1 MGGPPQDNRLRAPK
15 KHGTLTAVSADICVL
30 APKDLRKTP
39 LVGVFRTRGARIV
52 AYCHSNKKCYP
63 FYIASYSAADGGTHI
78 RSSWSSHPSVA
89 EWRECTMLEK
99 HESFRTLT
107 TLKVG
112 GDIKRVERV
121 ASRRDCLA
129 LVAELDSKKDPLL
142 ILGGGSNVLASDSVY
157 EGTVVIPSFS
167 SFLFEEIASSKV
179 RVVVDAGVV
188 WDTLV
193 EESVARGLWGI
204 ENLSSIPGSV
214 GAAPMQNIGAY
225 GTDVSKTIE
234 WVDVYDRIEKAEKQ
248 LRVSDLSFGYR
259 TSVLKKER
267 GRYVVLR
274 VSFLLS
280 KHAAPNISYKD
291 LAVLFEGNSAPALPE
306 IRDAVIKIRKG
317 KFPSLAEYGTAG
329 SFFLNPVVSQE
340 IALTFLKH
348 YPNASYFQAKDRVKL
363 SLAWML
369 DSIIHAKGMRVGGAF
384 VWDKQPLVIAT
395 NNNATGN
402 DVRML
407 MKTVQEKVFHAT
419 HIAIEPEVFVM

>member
-1 MGGPPQDNRLRAPK
+1 MP
-15 KHGTLTAVSADICVL
+15 
-30 APKDLRKTP
+30 
-39 LVGVFRTRGARIV
+39 
-52 AYCHSNKKCYP
+52 
-63 FYIASYSAADGGTHI
+63 
-78 RSSWSSHPSVA
+78 
-89 EWRECTMLEK
+89 EK
-99 HESFRTLT
+99 PESFRTLT

-112 GDIKRVERV
+112 GDIKHVERV
-121 ASRRDCLA
+121 TSRRDCLA

-142 ILGGGSNVLASDSVY
+142 ILGGGSNILASDSVY

-167 SFLFEEIASSKV
+167 SFLFEEVAPPKV

-214 GAAPMQNIGAY
+214 GASPMQNIGAY
-225 GTDVSKTIE
+225 GADVSKTIE
-234 WVDVYDRIEKAEKQ
+234 WVDVYDRIEKAEKK

-280 KHAAPNISYKD
+280 KHATPHTSYKD
-291 LAVLFEGNSAPALPE
+291 LALVFEGNSAPTLPE
-306 IRDAVIKIRKG
+306 IRDAVIRIRTG

-340 IALTFLKH
+340 IARAFLRH
-348 YPNASYFQAKDRVKL
+348 YPNAPHFQEKDRVKL

-402 DVRML
+402 DVRVL

-419 HIAIEPEVFVM
+419 NIVIEPEVFVM

>member
-1 MGGPPQDNRLRAPK
+1 MP
-15 KHGTLTAVSADICVL
+15 
-30 APKDLRKTP
+30 
-39 LVGVFRTRGARIV
+39 
-52 AYCHSNKKCYP
+52 
-63 FYIASYSAADGGTHI
+63 
-78 RSSWSSHPSVA
+78 
-89 EWRECTMLEK
+89 EK
-99 HESFRTLT
+99 LESFRTLT

-121 ASRRDCLA
+121 ESRRDCLA
-129 LVAELDSKKDPLL
+129 LVAELDSKKDPFL
-142 ILGGGSNVLASDSVY
+142 IIGGGSNILASDSAY

-167 SFLFEEIASSKV
+167 SFLFEEVASPKV

-214 GAAPMQNIGAY
+214 GASPMQNIGAY
-225 GTDVSKTIE
+225 GADVSKTIE

-280 KHAAPNISYKD
+280 KHAVPNISYKD
-291 LAVLFEGNSAPALPE
+291 LTALFEGNSAPALSE
-306 IRDAVIKIRKG
+306 IRNAVIRIRKG

-340 IALTFLKH
+340 TARAFLKH
-348 YPNASYFQAKDRVKL
+348 YPNAPHFQEKDRVKL

-369 DSIIHAKGMRVGGAF
+369 DAIIHAKGMRVGGAF

-402 DVRML
+402 DVRVL
-407 MKTVQEKVFHAT
+407 IKAVQEKVFHAT
-419 HIAIEPEVFVM
+419 NIAIEPEVFVM